1 MSLFAVLCGTLPVGY
16 AIWPNIISFIIGWII
31 IILWGYFFCVRVINA
46 TGRFSPFLEL
56 WLRYVKKGNS
66 ELEVLRVDT
75 VKFFN
80 EEATL
85 AGDDKEEAS
94 EEDNLVKTK
103 DGTEE
108 QPQTYDEESPD
119 EEVAVDA
126 EEAVPVEDDDE
137 VEVPDSSFRRSTNS
151 ESSFNA

>member
-1 MSLFAVLCGTLPVGY
+1 MFAVLCGTLPVGY
-16 AIWPNIISFIIGWII
+16 AIWPNIISYLIGWVII
-31 IILWGYFFCVRVINA
+31 VLWVFFFCVRIVNA

-85 AGDDKEEAS
+85 AGEKEEGS

-126 EEAVPVEDDDE
+126 EEAVPVENDEE
-137 VEVPDSSFRRSTNS
+137 VEVPDSSFVHASANS
-151 ESSFNA
+151 ESSYRA

>member
-1 MSLFAVLCGTLPVGY
+1 MFAVLCGTLPVGY
-16 AIWPNIISFIIGWII
+16 AIWPNIISYIIGWAI
-31 IILWGYFFCVRVINA
+31 IILWVFFFCVRVINA
-46 TGRFSPFLEL
+46 NGRFSPFLEL

-94 EEDNLVKTK
+94 EEDNLVKK
-103 DGTEE
+103 RDVAQE
-108 QPQTYDEESPD
+108 QPHFYDEESPD

-126 EEAVPVEDDDE
+126 EEAVPVEDDE